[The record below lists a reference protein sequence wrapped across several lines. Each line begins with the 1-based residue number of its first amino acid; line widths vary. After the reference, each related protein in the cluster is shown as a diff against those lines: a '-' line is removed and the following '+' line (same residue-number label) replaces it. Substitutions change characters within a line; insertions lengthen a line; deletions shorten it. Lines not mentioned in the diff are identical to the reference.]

1 LRLKPT
7 NYGLNFELNKRRLIS
22 LHANQQVGLQLPG
35 GQQLAGVNGPGAGRS
50 LLISGYGN

>member
-7 NYGLNFELNKRRLIS
+7 NYSLNFELNKRRLIS